1 MVSAKAMARSKT
13 SALWVVALSVIA
25 LCGSLFAGTGFAAS
39 LVIWVALNILLAA
52 SFRFVQ
58 LIGELNFAIAG
69 FVGLG
74 AYVSGI
80 FTAKLGL
87 PFALALVGAAVA
99 ATLLSLVV
107 GYITLRTKGPY
118 FMLISFAFTEV
129 LRMIYTQIEYIGG
142 NSGMIGIF
150 PPVLFTDYYPTLV
163 VTIVL
168 LLLWALYKLE
178 QSDFGKVLVAIRNND
193 ALVQTV
199 GINVHLTK
207 VLCLA
212 ISSFVA
218 GIGGALLAHANNVIS
233 PGDFS
238 FLLAVYTLA
247 YIKVGGES
255 HIAGPILGA
264 TVLTLLAQVAMG
276 FGPYE
281 HIFYGSAIVIAV
293 LLMPDGLVGIV
304 RKFFGL
310 APKAQ
315 VAARH

>member
-1 MVSAKAMARSKT
+1 
-13 SALWVVALSVIA
+13 LVVA
-25 LCGSLFAGTGFAAS
+25 
-39 LVIWVALNILLAA
+39 
-52 SFRFVQ
+52 
-58 LIGELNFAIAG
+58 
-69 FVGLG
+69 
-74 AYVSGI
+74 
-80 FTAKLGL
+80 
-87 PFALALVGAAVA
+87 
-99 ATLLSLVV
+99 
-107 GYITLRTKGPY
+107 
-118 FMLISFAFTEV
+118 
-129 LRMIYTQIEYIGG
+129 
-142 NSGMIGIF
+142 
-150 PPVLFTDYYPTLV
+150 
-163 VTIVL
+163 IVL
-168 LLLWALYKLE
+168 LLLVALYKLE

-264 TVLTLLAQVAMG
+264 AVLTLLAQVAMG

-293 LLMPDGLVGIV
+293 LLMPDGLVGII
-304 RKFFGL
+304 RKYLGL
-310 APKAQ
+310 APRP
-315 VAARH
+315 AAASRH

>member
-1 MVSAKAMARSKT
+1 MVSAKT
-13 SALWVVALSVIA
+13 SVVSVLALSLIA
-25 LCGSLFAGTGFAAS
+25 LIASLFAGTGFAAS
-39 LVIWVALNILLAA
+39 LVIWVAINILLAA

-58 LIGELNFAIAG
+58 LIGELNFALAG

-74 AYVSGI
+74 AYISGI
-80 FTAKLGL
+80 CTAKLGL
-87 PFALALVGAAVA
+87 PFAIALMGAAVA
-99 ATLLSLVV
+99 ATLLSLIV
-107 GYITLRTKGPY
+107 GFITLRAKGPY

-150 PPVLFTDYYPTLV
+150 PPALFTDYYPTLV
-163 VTIVL
+163 VAIVL
-168 LLLWALYKLE
+168 VLVLVLYKLE
-178 QSDFGKVLVAIRNND
+178 QSDLGKVLVAIRNND

-264 TVLTLLAQVAMG
+264 AVLTLLAQVAMG

-293 LLMPDGLVGIV
+293 LLMPDGLVGII
-304 RKFFGL
+304 RKSLGL
-310 APKAQ
+310 APRAQ